1 MEPAERSVFVT
12 KGPMRF
18 GQRLGL
24 RPERHAD
31 YVRHHARI
39 WPEIE
44 SAIRD
49 AGIRNYS
56 IFCLR
61 TGSAT
66 ANGGDELFGYYEY
79 VGPPSDYEARMRAL
93 AEAPRMRE
101 WWDLMEAMQIPHPRR
116 AQGAWWASM
125 DEVFHQD

>member
-1 MEPAERSVFVT
+1 MNER
-12 KGPMRF
+12 PMRF

-24 RPERHAD
+24 KPERRD
-31 YVRHHARI
+31 EYVRCHARI

-44 SAIRD
+44 QAIRD

-56 IFCLR
+56 IYCLP
-61 TGSAT
+61 TGAP
-66 ANGGDELFGYYEY
+66 ADRGGDELFGYYEY
-79 VGPPSDYEARMRAL
+79 IGPPAEYPARMAAL
-93 AEAPRMRE
+93 AAAPRMRE

-116 AQGAWWASM
+116 QPGAWWAAM